1 MKPSTYS
8 ERWKVRDLARATALD
23 GSSQACVRAQKRAS
37 EDLRGQRAQKRASE
51 DLWAVHLHEESANV
65 SRRREMNRELTQLRR
80 DVAVQRRR
88 RAALARSDVL
98 E

>member
-37 EDLRGQRAQKRASE
+37 EDLMGQRAQKRASE

-65 SRRREMNRELTQLRR
+65 SRRREMNRELTLNC
-80 DVAVQRRR
+80 VATSLCSGAGAPR
-88 RAALARSDVL
+88 
-98 E
+98 

>member
-37 EDLRGQRAQKRASE
+37 EDLMGQS
-51 DLWAVHLHEESANV
+51 S
-65 SRRREMNRELTQLRR
+65 
-80 DVAVQRRR
+80 
-88 RAALARSDVL
+88 
-98 E
+98 